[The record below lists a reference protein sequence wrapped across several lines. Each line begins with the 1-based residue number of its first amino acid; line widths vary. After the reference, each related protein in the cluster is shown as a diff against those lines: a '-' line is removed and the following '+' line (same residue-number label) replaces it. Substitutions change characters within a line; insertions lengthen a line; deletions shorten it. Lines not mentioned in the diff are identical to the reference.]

1 MSDGSLDRA
10 FISISG
16 MIGAGKSTLA
26 AALANALGLDVYFEP
41 VDDNVYLED
50 FYRDMSR
57 HSFPMQIWL
66 LNKRFNQQ

>member
-26 AALANALGLDVYFEP
+26 AALANALSLDVYFEP
-41 VDDNVYLED
+41 VEDNVYLED

-57 HSFPMQIWL
+57 HAFPM
-66 LNKRFNQQ
+66 